1 MPSPDLLVIAWN
13 ARICG
18 SEVVMKELHIVWTIH
33 DGLIRQLDNLAWTRR
48 LGLGELVLCMFEYIW
63 VPADDYLVFSHD
75 AAQQPIGYLRAR
87 LSQFAQDGHVS
98 WHFIFLFLQA
108 VQPRRLLL
116 CPRRFRVPFGAS
128 PWLCWSGPDM
138 GVGEPV
144 EVCAPGCDCGVVA
157 GCLVRLVRERSSRKS
172 PIASSTI

>member
-98 WHFIFLFLQA
+98 WHYA
-108 VQPRRLLL
+108 TT
-116 CPRRFRVPFGAS
+116 FRVTNGYSGGEGIPLFFFSYKRCSLDGSCCA
-128 PWLCWSGPDM
+128 LVVFACLSGPHC
-138 GVGEPV
+138 
-144 EVCAPGCDCGVVA
+144 VC
-157 GCLVRLVRERSSRKS
+157 
-172 PIASSTI
+172 